1 MFLDPKNL
9 KFAWETEDSAK
20 SGSLLHNCKGLQYIY
35 NTYVYTDGYSSKD
48 KTPKLFKPDN
58 ASVVQKSAREYVF

>member
-9 KFAWETEDSAK
+9 KFAWETEDSEK
-20 SGSLLHNCKGLQYIY
+20 SVSLLIVKVLLYIY

-58 ASVVQKSAREYVF
+58 ASVVQKRAREYVF

>member
-1 MFLDPKNL
+1 MDPKNL

-20 SGSLLHNCKGLQYIY
+20 SGNLLHNCKVLQYIY

-58 ASVVQKSAREYVF
+58 ASVVQKRAREYVF

>member
-9 KFAWETEDSAK
+9 KFAWETEDSEK
-20 SGSLLHNCKGLQYIY
+20 SVSLLIVKVLQYIY
-35 NTYVYTDGYSSKD
+35 NTNVYTDGYSSKD

-58 ASVVQKSAREYVF
+58 ASVVQKRAREYVF

>member
-48 KTPKLFKPDN
+48 KTPKLFNPNPPDGG
-58 ASVVQKSAREYVF
+58 A